1 MTADSDPTPHVM
13 DVNDILDYLPQRYP
27 FLLIDRVISIELG
40 KSIHV
45 LKNLSYNESFFQGHF
60 PQQPVMPGV
69 LIIETMAQ
77 ATGILSFKTTNTKP
91 SDGENYFLAGINDA
105 RFKRI
110 VVPGDQLHVKVELIR
125 KRQNIGQFKCTA
137 YVDDAVACQAEILAA
152 RRKSDA

>member
-1 MTADSDPTPHVM
+1 MTTAPTADAM
-13 DVNDILDYLPQRYP
+13 DINDILDYLPQRYP

-45 LKNLSYNESFFQGHF
+45 LKNLSYNEGFFQGHF

-69 LIIETMAQ
+69 LILETMAQ
-77 ATGILSFKTTNTKP
+77 ATGILSFKTTGTKP
-91 SDGENYFLAGINDA
+91 SHGENYFLAGVNAA

-110 VVPGDQLHVKVELIR
+110 VVPGDQLHVKVELLK
-125 KRQNIGQFKCTA
+125 KRQDIGQFKCTA
-137 YVDDAVACQAEILAA
+137 YVDDTVACQAEILAA